1 MIKKINFKTLQEEST
16 KAPKKIYKFK
26 IVKNESNVEKIGKNN
41 IVLKLEK
48 KEFSLKNDIKNDEL
62 ILNSN
67 ILDSLKQTKNDNI
80 LLNSIFDSEIDPIY
94 DIDEAVEMNKSSIKS
109 EEQKIKEKQV
119 NLYLQNS
126 RLRTT
131 RGIY

>member
-1 MIKKINFKTLQEEST
+1 
-16 KAPKKIYKFK
+16 
-26 IVKNESNVEKIGKNN
+26 
-41 IVLKLEK
+41 
-48 KEFSLKNDIKNDEL
+48 
-62 ILNSN
+62 
-67 ILDSLKQTKNDNI
+67 
-80 LLNSIFDSEIDPIY
+80 
-94 DIDEAVEMNKSSIKS
+94 MNKSSIKS